1 MRKSIIAA
9 ALLAS
14 VLSITACGPTE
25 NVNVAE
31 ENYDAAEGTTAAET
45 TEETTEATTEE
56 TTAETTTEATTVVTT
71 EVTTTA
77 ETSAVSEV
85 SGETEKKD
93 EAEKKDEK
101 TEESKSAEGFSSVYA
116 DLDNRAFG
124 YNGKVLKLGESTFQD
139 LFDAGVPFSEEDL
152 LDADNNVNSGKTSGY
167 YTFHVDVSKYSNL
180 QLVFVNDTDTNIKLK
195 ECKLEMARWWAMI
208 PRPTYDEERNAE
220 LKADLEAAAK
230 HVSFAFPLTLTKS
243 ELIANSGDPTD
254 EKLGTEYKNPGEVYG
269 GYRFTFDTDS
279 EVLQDV
285 SIELLY

>member
-45 TEETTEATTEE
+45 TEETTEE
-56 TTAETTTEATTVVTT
+56 TTAETTTEATTAVTT

-101 TEESKSAEGFSSVYA
+101 AEESKSAEGFSSVYA

-139 LFDAGVPFSEEDL
+139 LVDAGVPFSEEDL

-167 YTFHVDVSKYSNL
+167 YTFHVDDSKYSNL

-243 ELIANSGDPTD
+243 ELIANSGEPTS

>member
-71 EVTTTA
+71 EVTTA
-77 ETSAVSEV
+77 ETTEVSALTEV
-85 SGETEKKD
+85 SGD
-93 EAEKKDEK
+93 AEKKDEN
-101 TEESKSAEGFSSVYA
+101 TEKFKAAEGFSSTYA

-139 LFDAGVPFSEEDL
+139 LVDAGVPFSEDDL
-152 LDADNNVNSGKTSGY
+152 LDADNNVKSGNTSDY
-167 YTFHVDVSKYSNL
+167 YTLHVDDSKYSNL

-220 LKADLEAAAK
+220 LKADLEAASK
-230 HVSFAFPLTLTKS
+230 HLSFAFPLTLTKS

-269 GYRFTFDTDS
+269 GYRFTFDPDS

>member
-71 EVTTTA
+71 EVTTA
-77 ETSAVSEV
+77 ETTEVSAVTEV
-85 SGETEKKD
+85 SGD
-93 EAEKKDEK
+93 DEKKDEK
-101 TEESKSAEGFSSVYA
+101 TEESKSAEGFSSTYA

-124 YNGKVLKLGESTFQD
+124 YNGKVLRLGESTFQD
-139 LFDAGVPFSEEDL
+139 LVDAGVPFSEEDL

-167 YTFHVDVSKYSNL
+167 YTFHVDDSKYSNL

-243 ELIANSGDPTD
+243 ELIANSGEPTS

>member
-124 YNGKVLKLGESTFQD
+124 YNGKVLRLGESTFQD
-139 LFDAGVPFSEEDL
+139 LVDAGVPFSEEDL

-167 YTFHVDVSKYSNL
+167 YTFHVDDSKYSNL

-220 LKADLEAAAK
+220 LKADLEAASK
-230 HVSFAFPLTLTKS
+230 HVSFAFPLTLTKD

-254 EKLGTEYKNPGEVYG
+254 DRWNIEYKKPGEVYG

>member
-71 EVTTTA
+71 EVTTA
-77 ETSAVSEV
+77 ETTEVSAVTEV
-85 SGETEKKD
+85 SGD
-93 EAEKKDEK
+93 DEKKDEK

-139 LFDAGVPFSEEDL
+139 LVDAGVPFSEEDL

-167 YTFHVDVSKYSNL
+167 YTFHVDDSKYSNL

-243 ELIANSGDPTD
+243 ELIANSGEPTS

>member
-9 ALLAS
+9 ALVAS

-25 NVNVAE
+25 NVDVAE
-31 ENYDAAEGTTAAET
+31 ENYDAAEETTVAET

-56 TTAETTTEATTVVTT
+56 TTAETTTEATTTVVTT
-71 EVTTTA
+71 EVTTTS
-77 ETSAVSEV
+77 ETTVSAVTEV
-85 SGETEKKD
+85 SG

-101 TEESKSAEGFSSVYA
+101 TEEFKTAEGFSSVYA

-139 LFDAGVPFSEEDL
+139 LVDAGVPFSEDDL
-152 LDADNNVNSGKTSGY
+152 LDADNNVNSGKTSDY
-167 YTFHVDVSKYSNL
+167 YTLHVDDSKYSNL
-180 QLVFVNDTDTNIKLK
+180 QLMFVNDTDTNIKLK
-195 ECKLEMARWWAMI
+195 DCKLELARWWAMI
-208 PRPTYDEERNAE
+208 PRPAYDEERNAE

>member
-71 EVTTTA
+71 EVTTA
-77 ETSAVSEV
+77 ETTEVSAVTEV
-85 SGETEKKD
+85 SGD
-93 EAEKKDEK
+93 DEKKDEK

-124 YNGKVLKLGESTFQD
+124 YNGKVLRLGESTFQD
-139 LFDAGVPFSEEDL
+139 LVDAGVPFSEEDL

-167 YTFHVDVSKYSNL
+167 YTFHVDDSKYSNL

-243 ELIANSGDPTD
+243 ELIANSGEPTS